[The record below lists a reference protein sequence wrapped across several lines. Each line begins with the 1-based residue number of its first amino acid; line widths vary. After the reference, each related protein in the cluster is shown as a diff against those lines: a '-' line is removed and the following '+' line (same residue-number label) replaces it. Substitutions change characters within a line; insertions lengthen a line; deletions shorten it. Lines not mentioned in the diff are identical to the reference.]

1 MNPFSKKHKPKPD
14 MSNSPISFETGGET
28 IKHMYTPTP
37 DMRTNPI
44 SLEPGGETVTIIYDG
59 YAVEYTN
66 IKKPVQY
73 VTSVRKRSEK
83 QIIGYILKGKTFII
97 N

>member
-44 SLEPGGETVTIIYDG
+44 SLQPGGETVTIIYDG

-66 IKKPVQY
+66 IKQPIQY
-73 VTSVRKRSEK
+73 ITSVRKRSTHK
-83 QIIGYILKGKTFII
+83 VVGYILKGKTTIL
-97 N
+97 